1 MYRPAGITI
10 QNFDHMKRSYRIAVF
25 LVSLTLSFILGS
37 ALVFSAFA
45 FIDRRINP
53 PELVGPG
60 YTDPGLG
67 FLLLFIGMPALA
79 IITAVC
85 ARFLNSRLNALVNRW
100 L

>member
-1 MYRPAGITI
+1 
-10 QNFDHMKRSYRIAVF
+10 MKRSYRVVVF

-37 ALVFSAFA
+37 AAVFFAFT
-45 FIDRRINP
+45 FIDRQINP

-67 FLLLFIGMPALA
+67 FLFLVIGMPSLA
-79 IITAVC
+79 IITTVC
-85 ARFLNSRLNALVNRW
+85 TRFLNPRLKALVGRW

>member
-1 MYRPAGITI
+1 
-10 QNFDHMKRSYRIAVF
+10 MKRSYRIAVF

-37 ALVFSAFA
+37 ALMFSAFA
-45 FIDRRINP
+45 FIDRQSNP

-60 YTDPGLG
+60 YADPGLG

-79 IITAVC
+79 IITTIC
-85 ARFLNSRLNALVNRW
+85 ARFLNSRLKALVNRW